1 MSKLTSTNRSLVL
14 LLFAYPL
21 RLCAQKGTPRY
32 ARVSAGKTF
41 NPYSQ
46 HAQPVQVRSQLLR
59 IGEMQ
64 RMQAGVAVD
73 RPASCATGHRPA
85 ATGCDWGCMASAEHY
100 RRWQPVALAPDSA
113 SVTTM

>member
-64 RMQAGVAVD
+64 RMQAGVAAGLDVLQAVVNEHGP
-73 RPASCATGHRPA
+73 RRHQFA
-85 ATGCDWGCMASAEHY
+85 AFDCQFEDARIGL
-100 RRWQPVALAPDSA
+100 R
-113 SVTTM
+113 